1 MVILYHHRTRA
12 TDAQRIHILEMIR
25 AFQAL
30 GHEVEEAALVPAET
44 ELDNPERDARQA
56 RWQRLVR
63 RLPLASEAVQL
74 AYNFAGVP
82 MLVRRIR
89 RRRPDFIYERYS
101 LFNFAGVLAGRV
113 FRIPVVVEINSPLAL
128 EQARDRAIRWHG
140 LARWAERR
148 AANAATHVIAVS
160 VPLRDI
166 LVGMGVSPE
175 KITVIPNGVD
185 PERFRPRP
193 PDPQLRRRL
202 GLAGRVVAGFVGWFR
217 NWHRTDLLIEAL
229 ASSKLLREK
238 AAVLLVGDGPETPR
252 LKELAARRGI
262 EDIVRF
268 TGPLPHRDV
277 APHVALFDIA
287 VQPAANEYC
296 CPMKVIEYLAA
307 GKPVVAP
314 DQPNLRHLVEDGVEA
329 VLFAPGSAE
338 ALARALE
345 RLVDDE
351 DLRARMGR
359 AAAAAIERRGYLWKR
374 NAERVLELVAKTR
387 GCGEK

>member
-12 TDAQRIHILEMIR
+12 TDAQRIHILEMMR

-82 MLVRRIR
+82 MLIRRIR

-202 GLAGRVVAGFVGWFR
+202 GLVGRVVAGFVGWFR
-217 NWHRTDLLIEAL
+217 NWHRIDLLIEAL

-262 EDIVRF
+262 ENIVRF
-268 TGPLPHRDV
+268 SGPLPHRDV
-277 APHVALFDIA
+277 ARHVALFDIA

-314 DQPNLRHLVEDGVEA
+314 DQPNLRDLVEDGVEA

-374 NAERVLELVAKTR
+374 NAQRVLELVAKTR
-387 GCGEK
+387 GCEEK